1 MAEVKDYL
9 PRRQEKNLTISYNL
23 DIRHSTVMKDSL
35 SIFAR
40 RLKAARLAKGI
51 TQEELGIQSGIDEFS
66 AKARINQYE
75 NGVHTPHFE
84 IAEKIASTLGIPTAY
99 FYSRK
104 DDEAELLC
112 LFHHM
117 SDEAKQQ
124 LLSQAKSHDSE

>member
-23 DIRHSTVMKDSL
+23 DI
-35 SIFAR
+35 

-75 NGVHTPHFE
+75 NGVHSPHFE
-84 IAEKIASTLGIPTAY
+84 MAEKIAYTLEIPTAY
-99 FYSRK
+99 FYSRE
-104 DDEAELLC
+104 DDEAEMLC
-112 LFHHM
+112 LFYHM

-124 LLSQAKSHDSE
+124 LLYQVKNFDSK

>member
-1 MAEVKDYL
+1 
-9 PRRQEKNLTISYNL
+9 
-23 DIRHSTVMKDSL
+23 MKDSL

-40 RLKAARLAKGI
+40 RLKTARLAKGI

-75 NGVHTPHFE
+75 NGVHAPHFE
-84 IAEKIASTLGIPTAY
+84 MAEKIAATLDMPTAY

-104 DDEAELLC
+104 DDEAEMLC

-117 SDEAKQQ
+117 SDEAKQH
-124 LLSQAKSHDSE
+124 LLSKAKNDTDLLTQSPINTDN

>member
-1 MAEVKDYL
+1 
-9 PRRQEKNLTISYNL
+9 
-23 DIRHSTVMKDSL
+23 MKDFL
-35 SIFAR
+35 STFAR
-40 RLKAARLAKGI
+40 RLKAARLEKGI